1 MTRAF
6 AEPSGGPARAAA
18 RPSAPAVRASTETVQ
33 VLVINGGDPYL
44 PAFLAIDGAMRRAM
58 AERRPG
64 PVVWLNESIDTLRLG
79 AAPSPILAEPLARK
93 YAGVRIDAVLL
104 VTESAVDFYLQHRQ
118 QLWPQAPALYHF
130 VAPDYAARLPAAAGL
145 SGVPVH
151 VDYAGAVRLALA
163 LRPHARRALVVAGVS
178 PFDDVQAAGFR
189 AALDAERKRLAAEFV
204 VGEPLGAAAE
214 RLAHLTDDTI
224 VLYASLF
231 RDRDGNVYVP
241 RAALETLGARSA
253 VPIYGVFESQIGH
266 GLTAGAIESLADRGA
281 LVADLVRRALA
292 GELAPA
298 TVEPPPAARCVADGR
313 RLERFGLTARW
324 LPADCEIRFVEP
336 GFFQRYAWQSVL
348 VGLAFVAQ
356 SLLIAALLLQR
367 RRRAAE
373 LSLQAQRVQLLH
385 ASRLAVAGE
394 LTASIAHEI
403 NQPLAAILSNA
414 EAAELLLHD
423 GRADRDELLAILS
436 DIRRDDLRASEVIE
450 RLRALLARHDTQRRR
465 FDLNGA
471 VEAAAAILRAEA
483 RRRHVAVDYD
493 LRARRAEVL
502 GDPVQIQ
509 QVLINLVLNALEA
522 SAEQPPAAR
531 RVRVET
537 RDSATAATLTVR
549 DFGAGIAADDLVRV
563 FDPLFSTK
571 RSGMGL
577 GLTIVRSIVEA
588 HGGTIAAA
596 AAVGPGAEFRV
607 VLPHAPQ
614 ADTP

>member
-79 AAPSPILAEPLARK
+79 AAPSPILAELLARK

-163 LRPHARRALVVAGVS
+163 LQPHARRALVVAGVS

-189 AALDAERKRLAAEFV
+189 AALDAERKRLAAEFL

-471 VEAAAAILRAEA
+471 VEAAAAILRA
-483 RRRHVAVDYD
+483 
-493 LRARRAEVL
+493 RRAEVL

-596 AAVGPGAEFRV
+596 AAGPGAEFRV